1 MKIKDLKKELE
12 NDLIVYKL
20 KVLEAKN
27 EYQEAYYRGL
37 LEKCEEVLSG
47 IESIIEDKK
56 NIKKNIFSYTILAKY
71 IDDELLGD
79 FVRNTNFKIKCYY
92 KSKKIKLNEDTGYKD
107 ITFHFYQTKK
117 DRDNSTNSQFF
128 LKFNTKSLLDNN
140 IKDFV
145 NYSES
150 YGDKRKI
157 SKNYL
162 YEFVNKY
169 FKTKNNFEFNTKTL
183 KKKKK
188 DIIIDNNTKDKQMDK
203 NQISSINDLKTSTK
217 EDLKEIKKFETKD
230 KYTFDTEQQA
240 IEHQN
245 KINII
250 NYIGSLLGGIKVN
263 DNYKGFL
270 NGEGYIVLNEEKLLL
285 ASKLIQEFK
294 DELGY
299 KKYDINSRACYN
311 DDYLRYLS
319 SIVSCVGV
327 LNKTNE
333 KIRVGQPY
341 YIKNQHELGNI
352 VYNAD
357 EFNKTKKI
365 VKLRYLVKNSENLLK
380 DYSENKISKDEF
392 KEEFKDIA
400 KKMESSLASRNAKE
414 EEFVLR
420 LEELVEKYA
429 DKNTSIL
436 TKKDYVEIENELNKL
451 KDFSREARAK
461 LETLSIDR

>member
-20 KVLEAKN
+20 KVLEAEN

-188 DIIIDNNTKDKQMDK
+188 I
-203 NQISSINDLKTSTK
+203 
-217 EDLKEIKKFETKD
+217 
-230 KYTFDTEQQA
+230 
-240 IEHQN
+240 
-245 KINII
+245 
-250 NYIGSLLGGIKVN
+250 
-263 DNYKGFL
+263 
-270 NGEGYIVLNEEKLLL
+270 
-285 ASKLIQEFK
+285 
-294 DELGY
+294 
-299 KKYDINSRACYN
+299 
-311 DDYLRYLS
+311 
-319 SIVSCVGV
+319 
-327 LNKTNE
+327 
-333 KIRVGQPY
+333 
-341 YIKNQHELGNI
+341 
-352 VYNAD
+352 
-357 EFNKTKKI
+357 
-365 VKLRYLVKNSENLLK
+365 
-380 DYSENKISKDEF
+380 
-392 KEEFKDIA
+392 
-400 KKMESSLASRNAKE
+400 
-414 EEFVLR
+414 
-420 LEELVEKYA
+420 
-429 DKNTSIL
+429 
-436 TKKDYVEIENELNKL
+436 
-451 KDFSREARAK
+451 
-461 LETLSIDR
+461 

>member
-1 MKIKDLKKELE
+1 
-12 NDLIVYKL
+12 
-20 KVLEAKN
+20 
-27 EYQEAYYRGL
+27 
-37 LEKCEEVLSG
+37 
-47 IESIIEDKK
+47 
-56 NIKKNIFSYTILAKY
+56 
-71 IDDELLGD
+71 
-79 FVRNTNFKIKCYY
+79 
-92 KSKKIKLNEDTGYKD
+92 
-107 ITFHFYQTKK
+107 
-117 DRDNSTNSQFF
+117 
-128 LKFNTKSLLDNN
+128 
-140 IKDFV
+140 
-145 NYSES
+145 
-150 YGDKRKI
+150 
-157 SKNYL
+157 
-162 YEFVNKY
+162 
-169 FKTKNNFEFNTKTL
+169 
-183 KKKKK
+183 
-188 DIIIDNNTKDKQMDK
+188 MDK
-203 NQISSINDLKTSTK
+203 NQISSINDLKTSTR

-365 VKLRYLVKNSENLLK
+365 VKLKYLVKNSENLLK

-414 EEFVLR
+414 EKFVLR

>member
-20 KVLEAKN
+20 KVLEAEN

-47 IESIIEDKK
+47 IENIIEDKK
-56 NIKKNIFSYTILAKY
+56 HIKKNIFSYTILAKY
-71 IDDELLGD
+71 IDYELLGD
-79 FVRNTNFKIKCYY
+79 FVRNTNFKTKCYY

-107 ITFHFYQTKK
+107 ITFHFYQTKQ

-128 LKFNTKSLLDNN
+128 LKFNTKSLFDNN

-157 SKNYL
+157 SKSYL
-162 YEFVNKY
+162 NEFVNKY
-169 FKTKNNFEFNTKTL
+169 FKTKNNFEFNIQNIKN
-183 KKKKK
+183 

-203 NQISSINDLKTSTK
+203 NQISSINDLKTSTR

-250 NYIGSLLGGIKVN
+250 NYIGSLLGGINVS
-263 DNYKGFL
+263 DSYKGFL
-270 NGEGYIVLNEEKLLL
+270 NGEGYIVLDNEKLLL

-294 DELGY
+294 DELGFQDY
-299 KKYDINSRACYN
+299 GINSRACYDN
-311 DDYLRYLS
+311 KDLNKLS
-319 SIVSCVGV
+319 SIVSCIGL
-327 LNKTNE
+327 LNKTNQN
-333 KIRVGQPY
+333 IRVGQPY

-352 VYNAD
+352 VYNVN
-357 EFNKTKKI
+357 ELKKSDLTP
-365 VKLRYLVKNSENLLK
+365 KLKNVIKVFETILK
-380 DYSENKISKDEF
+380 DYSENNMSKDEF
-392 KEEFKDIA
+392 KKEFNNKAAKIETILKDRDTI
-400 KKMESSLASRNAKE
+400 KE
-414 EEFVLR
+414 KHVLK
-420 LEELVEKYA
+420 LDDLVEKYA

-461 LETLSIDR
+461 IETLSIDR

>member
-12 NDLIVYKL
+12 NDLIVYEL
-20 KVLEAKN
+20 KVLEAEN
-27 EYQEAYYRGL
+27 EYQEAYYSGL

-169 FKTKNNFEFNTKTL
+169 FKTKNNFEFNIKNI
-183 KKKKK
+183 KN

-203 NQISSINDLKTSTK
+203 NQISSINDLKTSTR

-365 VKLRYLVKNSENLLK
+365 VKLKYLVKNSENLLK

-414 EEFVLR
+414 EKFVLR

-461 LETLSIDR
+461 IETLSIDR

>member
-1 MKIKDLKKELE
+1 
-12 NDLIVYKL
+12 
-20 KVLEAKN
+20 
-27 EYQEAYYRGL
+27 
-37 LEKCEEVLSG
+37 
-47 IESIIEDKK
+47 
-56 NIKKNIFSYTILAKY
+56 
-71 IDDELLGD
+71 
-79 FVRNTNFKIKCYY
+79 
-92 KSKKIKLNEDTGYKD
+92 
-107 ITFHFYQTKK
+107 
-117 DRDNSTNSQFF
+117 
-128 LKFNTKSLLDNN
+128 
-140 IKDFV
+140 
-145 NYSES
+145 
-150 YGDKRKI
+150 
-157 SKNYL
+157 
-162 YEFVNKY
+162 
-169 FKTKNNFEFNTKTL
+169 
-183 KKKKK
+183 
-188 DIIIDNNTKDKQMDK
+188 MDK

-352 VYNAD
+352 VYNVD
-357 EFNKTKKI
+357 ELKI
-365 VKLRYLVKNSENLLK
+365 LDLTPKLKNVIKVFETILK
-380 DYSENKISKDEF
+380 DYSENNMSKDEF
-392 KEEFKDIA
+392 KKEFNNKAA
-400 KKMESSLASRNAKE
+400 KIENILKVRDAIKE
-414 EEFVLR
+414 KYVLK
-420 LEELVEKYA
+420 LDDLVEKYA
-429 DKNTSIL
+429 DKNTSTL

-451 KDFSREARAK
+451 KDFSKEARTK
-461 LETLSIDR
+461 IETLSIDR